1 MANDL
6 FSLKSVDK
14 KNVPLV
20 AYPGFIFRAKGFLS
34 TMIKFDILF
43 KFFYV
48 N

>member
-6 FSLKSVDK
+6 FSLRIVHK

-20 AYPGFIFRAKGFLS
+20 AYPGYIFQANGLLS

-43 KFFYV
+43 KFLYV